1 MPVAFLKGGRGKSSK
16 NLPIYKLVKLGESD
30 EYRIGSAGEK
40 WFR

>member
-30 EYRIGSAGEK
+30 EHRE
-40 WFR
+40 